1 MRYIVHGL
9 NKNLD
14 AMDKVNGSTAL
25 HVACDLL
32 TDLTI
37 IEILVNGGADVNPV
51 NNDNKMPL

>member
-1 MRYIVHGL
+1 
-9 NKNLD
+9 
-14 AMDKVNGSTAL
+14 MDKVNGSTAL